1 MSSEDTGDSDR
12 QRADQLACT
21 EHLLQKSPDA
31 AIIANLGVASY
42 ALASV
47 EDRPRN
53 FYCWGSMGVTTSIG
67 LGLALATDEQVIVL
81 EGDGSLLMSLGVLST
96 VAACGPSNLV
106 IVVWENE
113 VYGTTGGQ
121 PVTGIEYAD
130 AARACGLW
138 AREANTVEG
147 FEARYAEALAYDGAA
162 MVVCRVEPVDP
173 EARPQLD
180 FAHVTRR
187 FRDALTDDE
196 GDR

>member
-1 MSSEDTGDSDR
+1 
-12 QRADQLACT
+12 
-21 EHLLQKSPDA
+21 LQESPDA
-31 AIIANLGVASY
+31 AIVANLGVASY

-47 EDRPRN
+47 ADRPRN

-67 LGLALATDEQVIVL
+67 LGLALSTDEEVVVF
-81 EGDGSLLMSLGVLST
+81 EGDGSLLMSLGVLAT
-96 VAACGPSNLV
+96 VTDCDPSNLV

-138 AREANTVEG
+138 AGEAGTVQG

-162 MVVCRVEPVDP
+162 MVVCAVAPVDP
-173 EARPQLD
+173 EARPPLD
-180 FAHVTRR
+180 FAHVTWRM
-187 FRDALTDDE
+187 RDALTGE
-196 GDR
+196 EDR